1 MTAAYLPSG
10 AAEFPNDNPA
20 LHDGV
25 RWVCLRLRG
34 PARALWQPRAGLLAT
49 LSAPPLPSPTP
60 ALAEEKVA
68 SAPPAAPVERRY
80 EGPLQIDLGRIVLP
94 HRVEN
99 VPPPPDFIFRPFVSS
114 RRRDADG
121 ASESAVWPRLAP
133 ISPRPCR
140 VVDEIDACRRVDR
153 RFRVDV
159 APCVDIEAL
168 GASIEAQRRGRRR
181 SVVPPARED
190 SEAPLAAVSA

>member
-1 MTAAYLPSG
+1 M
-10 AAEFPNDNPA
+10 
-20 LHDGV
+20 
-25 RWVCLRLRG
+25 
-34 PARALWQPRAGLLAT
+34 
-49 LSAPPLPSPTP
+49 PSPTP
-60 ALAEEKVA
+60 ALPEEKVA

-114 RRRDADG
+114 RRRELNAEG
-121 ASESAVWPRLAP
+121 VSESAVRPRLAP

-140 VVDEIDACRRVDR
+140 VVDEIEACRRVDR

-181 SVVPPARED
+181 SVVPPASPED
-190 SEAPLAAVSA
+190 IEAPRELTAVSA